1 MSSPE
6 NDGPSTEAH
15 LSSAYRKLDI
25 RTRAGIEKRVVVDF
39 FPAYDD
45 DGGLLLALT
54 PR

>member
-1 MSSPE
+1 MGQE
-6 NDGPSTEAH
+6 LE
-15 LSSAYRKLDI
+15 I
-25 RTRAGIEKRVVVDF
+25 RTSAGIEKRVVVDF